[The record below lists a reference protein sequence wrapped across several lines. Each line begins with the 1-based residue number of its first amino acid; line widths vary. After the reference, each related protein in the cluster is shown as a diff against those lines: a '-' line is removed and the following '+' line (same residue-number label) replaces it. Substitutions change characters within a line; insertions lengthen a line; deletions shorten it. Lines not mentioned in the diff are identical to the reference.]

1 MRHGAWLAFWLA
13 FGLLLGTLL
22 SGSVAAQVPMGGSG
36 AALPT
41 TLATVSDTGGSQP
54 LAFAPFGDAAYDITL
69 NGNTTFTLTGG
80 TAGQYQTITA
90 VFREGG
96 SGGYTPTLPANV
108 KWASGSA
115 PVITTAAGTVTT
127 VIFGTSDG
135 GQTIVGLSGGAAIG
149 TVAGTARDAAAAI
162 AAESAAASSAGAA
175 NSAAVA
181 EANRAQSA
189 ESGLLPKSGT
199 SLAGLS
205 LASSPTASQVAA
217 ALPVFTSTAPG
228 VVPPPGS
235 GPNQVLGQSGWTT
248 MTGGGNVSTDA
259 AGTITGQLVRA
270 TGGPVS
276 RSLGARASDVFN
288 ARDYGA
294 SGSGAATAIGT
305 SYGSTLAAL
314 ASYTV
319 PGGGTPFSWATNP
332 AFGLTFTM
340 TTSAAQSGSGGSL
353 TFSDQLISHQG
364 LPFQAT
370 VAAWQ
375 DPSNGN
381 FLLRPGMLVSG
392 PCIGSGTTLQGWATT
407 TVRQGELLPGATD
420 WASGASYAAN
430 AVAFANGN
438 FYIATTGGVSGNTGG
453 PTGTGSNVPDGAAVW
468 KYFAPGESTQLPN
481 GVITLS
487 QATTSACPAGSPITF
502 TIAPSQLQA
511 LTTDWLGI
519 QTAMALAWAQPTGA
533 KVYIPAGVY
542 EINHPLMNAGGMTN
556 TAIQNLNIEISG
568 DGFAL
573 TQINFFTDIGQDE
586 CAIGESNRGLAS
598 GSEVSSESAYRD
610 FRLSG
615 PASGPIVYGVS
626 PAKMDGLCVGADARI
641 YRLEVGGFHAG
652 VTLVK
657 DHQEIHGLVSSN
669 NGYGLYFAPYSETMG
684 NQLIED
690 GGLAGNFIASV
701 GISSTDQLDSSTLK
715 NVHTGFGPYGFY
727 AVPST
732 PNVQVT
738 NGGMVS
744 NSTLFDVWTE
754 AVGEGWMY
762 GTGGN
767 ASVGGN
773 TLINTGGI
781 GIGYTAQISNGL
793 GGVVPAVALIN
804 VNSFDSNTMIGTT
817 MGPYSRV
824 SQAIIMATGNGG
836 CTNNVWINDPQFV
849 LGASATQSSS
859 AVTPL
864 YCPYGAGAGGNTFQ
878 LGAGSGV
885 FRLSGNP
892 GGAMA
897 GNTPVQDGFSP
908 YGTGTLASPYTDG
921 NPFLGITAA
930 PSYYGNWVAVWQ
942 VNEGLSALP
951 IAMPS
956 QNIRPGQPIFATT
969 GGVEGGMDQ
978 TGAIGVSLNGCQGGN
993 SGGCLF
999 SLNPAAHAGAHG
1011 AATGLSAAGSNQ
1023 AGAYQLTSTLS
1034 QFSNVA
1040 SGSGAILGSV
1050 PVGGAETVCNDG
1062 ANALNV
1068 YAPVGDT
1075 IGTASTAAATPVGT
1089 GACRSFWR
1097 TGSTTFH

>member
-1 MRHGAWLAFWLA
+1 MRYCAW
-13 FGLLLGTLL
+13 LLLGL
-22 SGSVAAQVPMGGSG
+22 VCVPAAAQVPMGGSG

-41 TLATVSDTGGSQP
+41 TLATLSASGGSQA
-54 LAFAPFGDAAYDITL
+54 LSFAAAGNAAYDITL
-69 NGNTTFTLTGG
+69 NGNTSFALTGG

-90 VFREGG
+90 VLRQGG

-115 PVITTAAGTVTT
+115 PVIATTAGTVTT
-127 VIFGTSDG
+127 IIFGTSDG
-135 GQTIVGLSGGAAIG
+135 GQTIVGISGGAAIG

-162 AAESAAASSAGAA
+162 AAENAAAANAATANSAAAS
-175 NSAAVA
+175 
-181 EANRAQSA
+181 EANRAQAA
-189 ESGLLPKSGT
+189 ETGLLPKSGT
-199 SLAGLS
+199 TMAGLS
-205 LASSPTASQVAA
+205 LASSPTASQLAA
-217 ALPVFTSTAPG
+217 ALPAFSSTAAG
-228 VVPPPGS
+228 LVPPPGS

-248 MTGGGNVSTDA
+248 MTGGGNVSTDSG
-259 AGTITGQLVRA
+259 GTITAQLVRA

-276 RSLGARASDVFN
+276 RTLGARASDVFN

-294 SGSGAATAIGT
+294 SGTGSATAIGT

-319 PGGGTPFSWATNP
+319 PGGATPFSWATNP

-340 TTSAAQSGSGGSL
+340 TTSAAQSGSGSAL
-353 TFSDQLISHQG
+353 TFLEQLISHQG

-392 PCIGSGTTLQGWATT
+392 SCIGSGTTVQGWATT

-420 WASGASYAAN
+420 WAAGASHAAN
-430 AVAFANGN
+430 SVVFANGN
-438 FYIATTGGVSGNTGG
+438 FYIATTGGASGNTGG
-453 PTGTGSNVPDGAAVW
+453 PSGTGSNIADGAAVW
-468 KYFAPGESTQLPN
+468 KYFAPGESTQLPT
-481 GVITLS
+481 GTVTLS
-487 QATTSACPAGSPITF
+487 QATTSACPAGSAITF
-502 TIAPSQLQA
+502 TIAPAQLQA

-519 QTAMALAWAQPTGA
+519 QTAMAQAWAQPTGA

-542 EINHPLMNAGGMTN
+542 QVNHPLLNAGGMTN
-556 TAIQNLNIEISG
+556 TAVQNLNVEITG

-573 TQINFFTDIGQDE
+573 TQINYFTDSGQDE
-586 CAIGESNRGLAS
+586 CAIAESNRGLAA
-598 GSEVSSESAYRD
+598 GNEVSSESAYRD

-657 DHQEIHGLVSSN
+657 DHQELHGLVSSN

-690 GGLAGNFIASV
+690 GGLAGNFIASI
-701 GISSTDQLDSSTLK
+701 GITSTDQLDSSTLK

-727 AVPST
+727 ALPNT
-732 PNVQVT
+732 PNVTVT

-767 ASVGGN
+767 AAVGGN

-781 GIGYTAQISNGL
+781 GIGYTAQISNGS
-793 GGVVPAVALIN
+793 GGAVPALALIN
-804 VNSFDSNTMIGTT
+804 VNSFDSNIMIGTT

-849 LGASATQSSS
+849 LGASATQNNS

-864 YCPYGAGAGGNTFQ
+864 YCPYGAGAGGNSFQ
-878 LGAGSGV
+878 LGSGSGV

-892 GGAMA
+892 SGPMA

-942 VNEGLSALP
+942 VNEGLSGLP

-956 QNIRPGQPIFATT
+956 QTIHPGQPIFVTT

-978 TGAIGVSLNGCQGGN
+978 TGAIGVSLNGCQGSN

-1011 AATGLSAAGSNQ
+1011 AATGLTASGTNQ
-1023 AGAYQLTSTLS
+1023 SSAYQVTSSLS
-1034 QFSNVA
+1034 QFSTVSA
-1040 SGSGAILGSV
+1040 GSGAILGII
-1050 PVGGAETVCNDG
+1050 PVGASETVCNDG
-1062 ANALNV
+1062 ANPLNV
-1068 YAPVGDT
+1068 YAPVGAT
-1075 IGTASTAAATPVGT
+1075 IGTAATTAATTVASGI
-1089 GACRSFWR
+1089 CRPFWR
-1097 TGSTTFH
+1097 TGAATFH